1 MSSTTLE
8 KKKHEWREDE
18 EKEDTPLATRTLA
31 KKSVATPA
39 LALLFASAFFSHQ

>member
-18 EKEDTPLATRTLA
+18 EKEDTPLATGTLA
-31 KKSVATPA
+31 KKSSV
-39 LALLFASAFFSHQ
+39 ASAFFSHHQ